1 MNTSKFELIIRF
13 DKDTDEFVFVSARRT
28 ARKTAT
34 TNNEHGLSV
43 KIPLSRLK
51 NIDVTAAEVLIGES
65 VLGFFDHLSE
75 GALGLKKNYRENG
88 K

>member
-1 MNTSKFELIIRF
+1 MNTSKFELVIRF
-13 DKDTDEFVFVSARRT
+13 DEDTNEFVFVSARRA

-34 TNNEHGLSV
+34 TDSGHEFSV

-51 NIDVTAAEVLIGES
+51 NIDVTAAEVLMGES
-65 VLGFFDHLSE
+65 VLGFFDHLSD
-75 GALGLKKNYRENG
+75 GTLGLKKNYRENG